1 MKTKLLNFWE
11 SIRTTFY
18 FIPGLMVVIAIGLAI
33 IAVYFDRQLGSD
45 SYGFLSFFYSG
56 GVDGARSILST
67 IAASMI
73 TVAGVT
79 FSITIVALTL
89 TTSQFGPRLLRNF
102 VRHPGNQVVLGAFV
116 GTFIYCLLVLGS
128 IDDQEGYFFVPILA
142 VNFSILLVIANV
154 GILVY
159 FIHHISASIQADN
172 VVQSVYDEL
181 LERLLPLFP
190 DEISDNTGST
200 GKCDKDSQARI
211 NSYRKSRPIAA
222 SKDGY
227 LQALDTGGLLNA
239 AVTTD
244 SILCIEYRPGEYVS
258 ADSILATAIFN
269 GQFSDEFA
277 GDVANAFYV
286 GPQRSPLQDAEY
298 AIHQLVEIAVRALSP
313 GINDPFTAIACIN
326 RLGSAVSFLAGR
338 SFPSAHLCDDEGRLR
353 LVTKPWTFAG
363 VVNAAFDQIRQN
375 GQTNVAVTTRLLETL
390 TMIASACRNSEQQEA
405 LLRHGDM
412 ILRAS
417 EEFISEKNDKQ
428 DVRQRYQ
435 ALGDALRRSA
445 DSGDP
450 DNCQAK

>member
-1 MKTKLLNFWE
+1 MKTKLLNVWE
-11 SIRTTFY
+11 SIRTSFY
-18 FIPGLMVVIAIGLAI
+18 FIPGLMVAIATGLAI
-33 IAVYFDRQLGSD
+33 IMVYFDRQFEPD

-56 GVDGARSILST
+56 GVDGARSILAT
-67 IAASMI
+67 IAGSMI

-128 IDDQEGYFFVPILA
+128 IHDQEGYLFVPILS
-142 VNFSILLVIANV
+142 VNLSILLVIANV

-159 FIHHISASIQADN
+159 FIHHVSASIQADN
-172 VVQSVYDEL
+172 VVQAVYNEL

-190 DEISDNTGST
+190 DEIADDTGST
-200 GKCDKDSQARI
+200 GELDQDRQARI
-211 NSYRKSRPIAA
+211 NSYRKSRSISAP
-222 SKDGY
+222 KDGY
-227 LQALDTGGLLNA
+227 LQAVDINGLLRIA
-239 AVTTD
+239 IATD
-244 SILCIEYRPGEYVS
+244 SLLSLEYRPGEYIT
-258 ADSILATAIFN
+258 ADSTLVTVSFD
-269 GQFSDEFA
+269 GQFSDESA
-277 GDVANAFYV
+277 EDLANSFFV

-313 GINDPFTAIACIN
+313 GINDPFTAISCID

-338 SFPSAHLCDDEGRLR
+338 SFPSSHHCEDEGKLR
-353 LVTKPWTFAG
+353 LVTKPWTFTG

-375 GQTNVAVTTRLLETL
+375 SQSNVAVTTRLLETL
-390 TMIASACRNSEQQEA
+390 TMIAGVCRNAEQREA
-405 LLRHGDM
+405 LLRQGNM

-417 EEFISEKNDKQ
+417 EEFISEKDDKQ
-428 DVRQRYQ
+428 DVQQRYQ
-435 ALGDALRRSA
+435 ALGDALSRSA